1 MDGGKHMRDYLGLV
15 QSFIDE
21 EHSEDFKNDFIIPL
35 KKSIEHLQAALMFF
49 MQNGLKNPL
58 SAVSGA
64 TDFLHLVGLV
74 SLGFIWSK
82 KAQSAFEQLN
92 DPLNN
97 KNFLEAKILTGSY
110 FMNRQLPET
119 KLRLDKILT
128 GEKQVMSLAAN
139 QF

>member
-1 MDGGKHMRDYLGLV
+1 MRGAGAIKRLCCV
-15 QSFIDE
+15 I
-21 EHSEDFKNDFIIPL
+21 
-35 KKSIEHLQAALMFF
+35 
-49 MQNGLKNPL
+49 
-58 SAVSGA
+58 AVSGA

-82 KAQSAFEQLN
+82 KAQAAKKQLKN
-92 DPLNN
+92 SSNN
-97 KNFLEAKILTGSY
+97 KKFLEAKILTGSY

-128 GEKQVMSLAAN
+128 GEKQVMSLAAD

>member
-1 MDGGKHMRDYLGLV
+1 
-15 QSFIDE
+15 
-21 EHSEDFKNDFIIPL
+21 
-35 KKSIEHLQAALMFF
+35 MFF

-58 SAVSGA
+58 SAISGA

-82 KAQSAFEQLN
+82 KAKSAKDKLK
-92 DPLNN
+92 DISAN

-110 FMNRQLPET
+110 FMHRQLPET
-119 KLRLDKILT
+119 KLRLDRILT
-128 GEKQVMSLAAN
+128 GEKQVMSLAAD